1 MVLLAVSRVCETLRG
16 ALFLY
21 ELETSRL
28 LCTGYMDCVFSFLPR
43 NCELEFTV
51 NSSSS
56 CYGVSSLHRKHFQ
69 GEDLTTDEQLPQEK
83 QVSECHHW
91 GFIGPPDLKKHCC
104 SLLSV
109 VVSNITFSNMAQTRD
124 VKDECFTGR
133 SLGENIASV
142 TLSGYLFHSV
152 L

>member
-43 NCELEFTV
+43 NCEFEFTV

-69 GEDLTTDEQLPQEK
+69 GEDLTTDEQLLPQEK
-83 QVSECHHW
+83 QVSKCHHW
-91 GFIGPPDLKKHCC
+91 GFIGPLDLKKHCWF
-104 SLLSV
+104 LLSV
-109 VVSNITFSNMAQTRD
+109 VVSNTTFSNMAQTRMS
-124 VKDECFTGR
+124 KM
-133 SLGENIASV
+133 NASQ
-142 TLSGYLFHSV
+142 GKF
-152 L
+152 